1 MTKQKLQANLAPE
14 EGWQELVFPK
24 EYGMGRSYVGGDNDA
39 NRLQVKYFIRK
50 EDKRFFAKVF
60 FGTNAQGPPAHAHGG
75 SMAAVLDEAMGLGAW
90 AADQS
95 VVAAKVSIEYL
106 RMLPL
111 NTYTIVEVILDKIEG
126 RKVWMR
132 ADIKD
137 ANGKVYSKG
146 EGLYINVP
154 REKLLNNEFHQKLV
168 EQVRNL

>member
-1 MTKQKLQANLAPE
+1 MIEQKLHADLSPE
-14 EGWQELVFPK
+14 DGWLELEFPK
-24 EYGMGRSYVGGDNDA
+24 EYSIGRSFVGGDSDKL
-39 NRLQVKYFIRK
+39 RLQVKYFIRR

-90 AADQS
+90 AAAQS
-95 VVAAKVSIEYL
+95 VVAAKITIEYL

-111 NTYTIVEVILDKIEG
+111 NMYTIIEVIVDKVEG

-132 ADIKD
+132 AAIKD
-137 ANGKVYSKG
+137 ATGMVYSKG

-154 REKLLNNEFHQKLV
+154 SEKLLNNEFHRKLV
-168 EQVRNL
+168 EQVNNL

>member
-1 MTKQKLQANLAPE
+1 MIQQNFKPNLSPE
-14 EGWQELVFPK
+14 QGWLELIFPK
-24 EYGMGRSYVGGDNDA
+24 EYGIGRSYVGGDTDV

-60 FGTNAQGPPAHAHGG
+60 FGVNAQGPPSHAHGG

-137 ANGKVYSKG
+137 VNGKIYSTG

-154 REKLLNNEFHQKLV
+154 SEKLLNNEFHQKLV
-168 EQVRNL
+168 EQVRNM

>member
-1 MTKQKLQANLAPE
+1 MIKQELQANLAPE
-14 EGWQELVFPK
+14 DGWLELKFPK
-24 EYGMGRSYVGGDNDA
+24 EYGMGRSYVGGDSDA
-39 NRLQVKYFIRK
+39 LRLQVKYFIRRS
-50 EDKRFFAKVF
+50 DKRFFAKVF
-60 FGTNAQGPPAHAHGG
+60 FGINAQGPPAHAHGG

-111 NTYTIVEVILDKIEG
+111 NTYTIIEVMLDKIEG

-132 ADIKD
+132 AEIKD
-137 ANGKVYSKG
+137 VEGKVYSKG

-154 REKLLNNEFHQKLV
+154 QEKLLNNEFHKKLV